1 MMYQYL
7 MYQII
12 FSAQK
17 GGKGLTN
24 SCSKEA
30 IILYKLHFL
39 NKEIS
44 SKFEGCTGVSQS
56 RLELLRHLYQVDE
69 MSQKELQKE
78 INIDNAA
85 ITRHLKQ
92 LEANGMILRR
102 KKPSDNRITLVSL
115 TDYGRQKISFYQEEK
130 KRFVTSMLKDFCE
143 EEREL
148 LLDMLNRIQ
157 NSIKEI

>member
-1 MMYQYL
+1 M
-7 MYQII
+7 
-12 FSAQK
+12 
-17 GGKGLTN
+17 TN

-130 KRFVTSMLKDFCE
+130 KRFVTSMLKDFSE
-143 EEREL
+143 EERDL

>member
-1 MMYQYL
+1 M
-7 MYQII
+7 
-12 FSAQK
+12 
-17 GGKGLTN
+17 TN